1 MTAPAPLPCRTCTHG
16 YTDHEPDG
24 GHCRAELGGLIHPAG
39 ARLCPCAGFRWVAP
53 DGPQV
58 GSYREPPQR

>member
-1 MTAPAPLPCRTCTHG
+1 VTAPPTPLP
-16 YTDHEPDG
+16 EPDG